1 MRLQVLTLC
10 LCFSSTLVLAV
21 DVGQDA
27 IDGCID
33 QLRAV
38 GGPDGQSGT
47 VLSTEYSEAN
57 SLVML
62 QDRGETVWR
71 CLVSNDGQVAELS
84 VAQAAD
90 DGQGAMAGAGQNAVV
105 SGTQRV
111 QFAAGTSGA
120 AMSGTLNPNTS
131 VSYVLGAADG
141 QFMRVDLGSL
151 GGALDYRIFNPD
163 GSLLLDLISSDTPY
177 QGQLWQSGD
186 HVVEVVNA
194 GAQPVSFDIGI
205 GIDATNPSS
214 ESGQPAVG
222 SSADLTAFEGARAG
236 QAEMGVQNLGF
247 ELVRS
252 EGLTS
257 FWFNRDTGTCARIT
271 TSDGRYSDVTMLP
284 AEDC

>member
-1 MRLQVLTLC
+1 MRSQILTVC
-10 LCFSSTLVLAV
+10 LCFSSTLALAA

-47 VLSTEYSEAN
+47 VLSTEFSEAN

-71 CLVSNDGQVAELS
+71 CLVSKNGQVAELS

-90 DGQGAMAGAGQNAVV
+90 DGQGAMAGASEGPVV

-120 AMSGTLNPNTS
+120 TMSGTLNPNTS

-141 QFMRVDLGSL
+141 QFMRV
-151 GGALDYRIFNPD
+151 
-163 GSLLLDLISSDTPY
+163 T
-177 QGQLWQSGD
+177 
-186 HVVEVVNA
+186 
-194 GAQPVSFDIGI
+194 VSFSRRRARLQDF
-205 GIDATNPSS
+205 
-214 ESGQPAVG
+214 QPG
-222 SSADLTAFEGARAG
+222 
-236 QAEMGVQNLGF
+236 
-247 ELVRS
+247 
-252 EGLTS
+252 
-257 FWFNRDTGTCARIT
+257 
-271 TSDGRYSDVTMLP
+271 
-284 AEDC
+284 

>member
-1 MRLQVLTLC
+1 MRSWFLASYVFVLPI
-10 LCFSSTLVLAV
+10 SVLAA

-47 VLSTEYSEAN
+47 VVSTEFSEAN

-62 QDRGETVWR
+62 QDSGETIWR

-90 DGQGAMAGAGQNAVV
+90 DGQGAMAGTGEIPVV
-105 SGTQRV
+105 SGSQQV

-120 AMSGTLNPNTS
+120 ALSGTLNPNTS
-131 VSYVLGAADG
+131 VSYVLGAANE
-141 QFMRVDLGSL
+141 QFLSVSVGSR

-194 GAQPVSFDIGI
+194 GVQPVTFDIGI
-205 GIDATNPSS
+205 GI
-214 ESGQPAVG
+214 E
-222 SSADLTAFEGARAG
+222 
-236 QAEMGVQNLGF
+236 
-247 ELVRS
+247 
-252 EGLTS
+252 
-257 FWFNRDTGTCARIT
+257 
-271 TSDGRYSDVTMLP
+271 
-284 AEDC
+284 

>member
-1 MRLQVLTLC
+1 MRTRFLAAC
-10 LCFSSTLVLAV
+10 LCVAPVFAFGA

-38 GGPDGQSGT
+38 GGPDGQAGT
-47 VLSTEYSEAN
+47 VLSTEFSEAN

-71 CLVSNDGQVAELS
+71 CLVSNDGQVAELT

-90 DGQGAMAGAGQNAVV
+90 DGQGAMDGASSVPVV

-111 QFAAGTSGA
+111 QFETGTSGA
-120 AMSGTLNPNTS
+120 ALSGTLNPNTS
-131 VSYVLGAADG
+131 VSYVLGAANE
-141 QFMRVDLGSL
+141 QFMRVSVGSH

-186 HVVEVVNA
+186 HVVEVVNT
-194 GAQPVSFDIGI
+194 GAQPVTFDVGI
-205 GIDATNPSS
+205 GI
-214 ESGQPAVG
+214 E
-222 SSADLTAFEGARAG
+222 
-236 QAEMGVQNLGF
+236 
-247 ELVRS
+247 
-252 EGLTS
+252 
-257 FWFNRDTGTCARIT
+257 
-271 TSDGRYSDVTMLP
+271 
-284 AEDC
+284 

>member
-1 MRLQVLTLC
+1 MRSNILAACLC
-10 LCFSSTLVLAV
+10 LAPAFAFGA

-38 GGPDGQSGT
+38 GGPDGQGGT
-47 VLSTEYSEAN
+47 ILSTEFSEAN

-62 QDRGETVWR
+62 QDSGETVWR

-90 DGQGAMAGAGQNAVV
+90 DGQGAMAGTGEIPVV
-105 SGTQRV
+105 SGSQRV

-120 AMSGTLNPNTS
+120 ALSGTLNPNAS
-131 VSYVLGAADG
+131 VSYVLGAANE
-141 QFMRVDLGSL
+141 QFLRVNVGSR

-163 GSLLLDLISSDTPY
+163 GTVLLDLISSDTPY

-194 GAQPVSFDIGI
+194 GAQPVTFDIGM
-205 GIDATNPSS
+205 GI
-214 ESGQPAVG
+214 E
-222 SSADLTAFEGARAG
+222 
-236 QAEMGVQNLGF
+236 
-247 ELVRS
+247 
-252 EGLTS
+252 
-257 FWFNRDTGTCARIT
+257 
-271 TSDGRYSDVTMLP
+271 
-284 AEDC
+284 

>member
-1 MRLQVLTLC
+1 MRTRFLAAC
-10 LCFSSTLVLAV
+10 LCVAPVFAFGA

-38 GGPDGQSGT
+38 GGPDGQGGT
-47 VLSTEYSEAN
+47 VLTTEFSEAN

-71 CLVSNDGQVAELS
+71 CLVSNDGQVAELT

-90 DGQGAMAGAGQNAVV
+90 DGQGAMDSANSVPVV

-111 QFAAGTSGA
+111 QFETGNSGA
-120 AMSGTLNPNTS
+120 TLSGTLNPNTS
-131 VSYVLGAADG
+131 VSYVLGAANE
-141 QFMRVDLGSL
+141 QFMRVNVGSH

-186 HVVEVVNA
+186 HIVEVVNA
-194 GAQPVSFDIGI
+194 GAQPVTFDIGI
-205 GIDATNPSS
+205 GI
-214 ESGQPAVG
+214 E
-222 SSADLTAFEGARAG
+222 
-236 QAEMGVQNLGF
+236 
-247 ELVRS
+247 
-252 EGLTS
+252 
-257 FWFNRDTGTCARIT
+257 
-271 TSDGRYSDVTMLP
+271 
-284 AEDC
+284 

>member
-1 MRLQVLTLC
+1 MRTRFLAAC
-10 LCFSSTLVLAV
+10 LCVSPVFAFGA

-38 GGPDGQSGT
+38 GGPDGQAGT
-47 VLSTEYSEAN
+47 VLSTEFSEAT

-71 CLVSNDGQVAELS
+71 CLVSNDGQVAELT

-90 DGQGAMAGAGQNAVV
+90 DGQGAMDGASSVPVV

-111 QFAAGTSGA
+111 QFETGTSGA
-120 AMSGTLNPNTS
+120 ALSGTLNPNTS
-131 VSYVLGAADG
+131 VSYVLGAANE
-141 QFMRVDLGSL
+141 QFMRVSVGSH

-186 HVVEVVNA
+186 HVVEVVNT
-194 GAQPVSFDIGI
+194 GAQPVTFDVGI
-205 GIDATNPSS
+205 GI
-214 ESGQPAVG
+214 E
-222 SSADLTAFEGARAG
+222 
-236 QAEMGVQNLGF
+236 
-247 ELVRS
+247 
-252 EGLTS
+252 
-257 FWFNRDTGTCARIT
+257 
-271 TSDGRYSDVTMLP
+271 
-284 AEDC
+284 